1 MPDDPAPRFRLQ
13 ALGRDCW
20 RLCDSAVAEADADVV
35 LAYVERRSDGR
46 YEATWVRGGAGF
58 AVFGSVDALFQ
69 GAARHL
75 AECAPRR
82 GKPRPI
88 AHRPPLAPI

>member
-13 ALGRDCW
+13 PLGRDCW
-20 RLCDSAVAEADADVV
+20 RLCDSAVAEADAEVV

-46 YEATWVRGGAGF
+46 YEATWVRGGAGS
-58 AVFGSVDALFQ
+58 ALFGSVDALLS

-82 GKPRPI
+82 VKPRPI